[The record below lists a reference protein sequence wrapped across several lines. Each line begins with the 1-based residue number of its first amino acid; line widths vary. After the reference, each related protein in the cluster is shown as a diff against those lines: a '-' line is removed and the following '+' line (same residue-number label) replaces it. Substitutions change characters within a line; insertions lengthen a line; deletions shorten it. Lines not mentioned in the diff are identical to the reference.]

1 MINKLLSRVKLFLSK
16 KNLIEIKRFIIV
28 GSIAF
33 FIDLGTY
40 YILSIFLSIFLSKF
54 FSFIIAS
61 GFTYLCN
68 KNWTF
73 KHQDSDNSLIKFII
87 FYIISGNLNST
98 INSISLYLIKDKFFS
113 FILATGFTMI
123 FNFLGLKFFIFKK
136 IKIKENNMDI
146 YYEDKYEK
154 FVLLTTI
161 ITVFFYK
168 NIIYADDTRRWRCIC
183 CMGCF

>member
-1 MINKLLSRVKLFLSK
+1 MINKLLSRAKLFLSK

-98 INSISLYLIKDKFFS
+98 INSISLYLIKDKFF
-113 FILATGFTMI
+113 
-123 FNFLGLKFFIFKK
+123 
-136 IKIKENNMDI
+136 
-146 YYEDKYEK
+146 
-154 FVLLTTI
+154 LL
-161 ITVFFYK
+161 F
-168 NIIYADDTRRWRCIC
+168 
-183 CMGCF
+183 

>member
-1 MINKLLSRVKLFLSK
+1 
-16 KNLIEIKRFIIV
+16 
-28 GSIAF
+28 
-33 FIDLGTY
+33 
-40 YILSIFLSIFLSKF
+40 
-54 FSFIIAS
+54 
-61 GFTYLCN
+61 
-68 KNWTF
+68 
-73 KHQDSDNSLIKFII
+73 
-87 FYIISGNLNST
+87 
-98 INSISLYLIKDKFFS
+98 
-113 FILATGFTMI
+113 MI